1 MRLYNHFLEVTM
13 TVSLEE
19 PNFHGALEPLSAY
32 EKATK
37 DGALDPRCIPQH
49 LDAPPPIGDEILY
62 PAYSEDEHQIWQFL
76 YRRQCQLLPGRAC
89 RDFITGIS
97 LLGLRDDRIPALSD
111 ASRQLEKATGWRV
124 ARIPGLLHE
133 RDFFSLLA
141 QRIFP
146 STDYIRGRH
155 ELNYTPA
162 PDLFHDVF
170 GHLPMLTHPD
180 FADFY
185 QLFGKAALH
194 AEGQDRISLERLH
207 WFTVEFGLIYEAGQL
222 RIFGSGALSSSEE
235 VEHALSDKVTVYP
248 FEVERVI
255 CQDYDVWHLQDVLFV
270 LDSFEQLKVEFS
282 RWTHSR
288 HLL

>member
-1 MRLYNHFLEVTM
+1 M
-13 TVSLEE
+13 TASLGE
-19 PNFHGALEPLSAY
+19 PAFNEALEPLSAY
-32 EKATK
+32 EKAAK

-49 LDAPPPIGDEILY
+49 LDGPPPIGDEIRY
-62 PAYSEDEHQIWQFL
+62 PDYSDDEHQIWQFL
-76 YRRQCQLLPGRAC
+76 YARQRHLLPNRAC
-89 RDFITGIS
+89 RDFLKGIE
-97 LLGLRDDRIPALSD
+97 LLGLGAEKIPALAD
-111 ASRQLEKATGWRV
+111 VSRQLQRATGWRV

-133 RDFFSLLA
+133 RDFFDLLA

-170 GHLPMLTHPD
+170 GHLPMLTNPD

-194 AEGQDRISLERLH
+194 AEGQDRVSLERLH
-207 WFTVEFGLIYEAGQL
+207 WFTVEFGLVYEEGAV

-248 FEVERVI
+248 FDVERVI
-255 CQDYDVWHLQDVLFV
+255 RQDYDVWHLQDALFV
-270 LDSFEQLKVEFS
+270 LDSFEQLKADFA
-282 RWTHSR
+282 RWTR
-288 HLL
+288 KRGLL